1 MLGFQNTTLYFT
13 VDLKETSAMEAM
25 LARNWWVLVLRG
37 VLAGLFGLAA
47 FFWPGLTALVLVSLF
62 GAYAL
67 IDGIFAVVAGIQQY
81 GKHERWWA
89 VLLEGI
95 VGILIGLLTFF
106 WPGVTALGLLYFIAA
121 WALVTGV
128 FEIVAA
134 IRLRREIEGEWLLG
148 LSGVASVLFGLL
160 LVIFP
165 SAGVLSVI
173 WIIGAYALL
182 FGVIMII
189 LGLRMRGRGGTVDR
203 TASGTV

>member
-1 MLGFQNTTLYFT
+1 
-13 VDLKETSAMEAM
+13 MEAM

-37 VLAGLFGLAA
+37 VLAVLFGLAA

-62 GAYAL
+62 GAYAK
-67 IDGIFAVVAGIQQY
+67 Q
-81 GKHERWWA
+81 ERWWA

>member
-1 MLGFQNTTLYFT
+1 
-13 VDLKETSAMEAM
+13 MEAM

-37 VLAGLFGLAA
+37 VLAVLFGLAA